1 MGIFSKRESK
11 SKTQDSNNLK
21 PIIEKFQKWIP
32 DELVGEINGQN
43 YDANRLR
50 SEIATLVLE
59 AAKVEDVQL
68 LQFVGKT
75 CAGFTDQIKTE
86 SIENLAQW
94 VYDISSVSLELQ
106 KIYKSNPSHLSSIKA
121 LGLLAHEQVKSLGN
135 YAEVLDYLGA
145 NAKKLDERR
154 A

>member
-1 MGIFSKRESK
+1 MGIFSKKEP
-11 SKTQDSNNLK
+11 KTSNQDLQKLK
-21 PIIEKFQKWIP
+21 PVIEKFQKWVP
-32 DELVGEINGQN
+32 DNLHGEVNGQK
-43 YDANRLR
+43 YDADRLR
-50 SEIATLVLE
+50 GEIATLVIE

-106 KIYKSNPSHLSSIKA
+106 KSYRSNPSQLASIKA
-121 LGLLAHEQVKSLGN
+121 LGLLAHEQVKGLGK